1 MLSNLQC
8 LNLSL
13 PIQNQQSKSLKKK
26 RKKSAEMGYLIWV
39 AAVGLSGAFLKFM
52 QSTQFIL
59 AIAAD

>member
-1 MLSNLQC
+1 VSEPFPSNT
-8 LNLSL
+8 
-13 PIQNQQSKSLKKK
+13 KSAEQEFKKK